1 VKRRAFIAGLVAA
14 AALPSSTRAEA
25 KKVVGLLMPLAAGDS
40 AGQERVKTF
49 LAAMRDLGWIDG
61 RNMRVDLRWA
71 PGGEEEVRKQAAE
84 LVALAPDVVITN
96 GSAGVRPLLKVTR
109 AVPIV
114 FAVVAD
120 PIGAGFVKSLARPG
134 GNATGFLTFET
145 GLSVKWLELLR
156 EIAPRVTRAAVLYDP
171 TLTAIAGQLALIRST
186 MPSVGIEL
194 TPVDARNA
202 GDIGRAIAQF
212 AGAEN
217 GGLIV
222 TPSASSVIHRDFIV
236 QLAAKHRLPAVYPAR
251 YFSDVGGLL
260 SYGPDLLD
268 QYRHAAGYV
277 NRILKGEKP
286 GMLPVQAPTKYE
298 LVVNLKTAKALDLP
312 VPPNLLDRADV
323 VIE

>member
-1 VKRRAFIAGLVAA
+1 MKRRAFIAGLAAA
-14 AALPSSTRAEA
+14 AALPSSARAEA
-25 KKVVGLLMPLAAGDS
+25 TKIVGLLMPLAAGDS

-49 LAAMRDLGWIDG
+49 LAAMRELGWIDG
-61 RNMRVDLRWA
+61 RNMRVELRWA

-84 LVALAPDVVITN
+84 LVALAPDIVITN

-109 AVPIV
+109 TVPIV
-114 FAVVAD
+114 FAVVPD

-145 GLSVKWLELLR
+145 GISVKWVELLR
-156 EIAPRVTRAAVLYDP
+156 EIAPRVTRAAVLHDP
-171 TLTAIAGQLALIRST
+171 TLTAIASQLAAIRST

-202 GDIGRAIAQF
+202 GDMGRAVAQF
-212 AGAEN
+212 AGTEN

-222 TPSASSVIHRDFIV
+222 ASSSSSVIHRDFIV
-236 QLAAKHRLPAVYPAR
+236 QLAAKHKLPAVYPAR

-277 NRILKGEKP
+277 DRILKGGKP

-298 LVVNLKTAKALDLP
+298 LVINLKTAKALDLP
-312 VPPNLLDRADV
+312 VPPTLLDRADV

>member
-1 VKRRAFIAGLVAA
+1 VRRRAFITGLAA
-14 AALPSSTRAEA
+14 AVTLPRMARAEA
-25 KKVVGLLMPLAAGDS
+25 TKVVGLLMPLAASDS
-40 AGQERVKTF
+40 AGQDRVKTF
-49 LAAMRDLGWIDG
+49 LAAMRELGWIDG
-61 RNMRVDLRWA
+61 RNMRFHLRWA
-71 PGGEEEVRKQAAE
+71 PGGEEEVRKQATE

-109 AVPIV
+109 TVPIV
-114 FAVVAD
+114 FAVVPD

-145 GLSVKWLELLR
+145 GLSVKWVELLK
-156 EIAPRVTRAAVLYDP
+156 EIAPRVTRAAVLHDP
-171 TLTAIAGQLALIRST
+171 TLTAIAGQLASIRST
-186 MPSVGIEL
+186 MPSLGIEL
-194 TPVDARNA
+194 TQVDARNA
-202 GDIGRAIAQF
+202 GDIGRAVAQL

-222 TPSASSVIHRDFIV
+222 TPSASSVIHRDLIV

-277 NRILKGEKP
+277 DRILKGGKP

-298 LVVNLKTAKALDLP
+298 LVVNLKTAKALGLS
-312 VPPNLLDRADV
+312 VPPTLLARADV